1 MSFLDQSD
9 EVAGNVGAAS
19 YTYSGDG
26 DVTEVKLGVGWE
38 PFKSFSI
45 GIAAKYYWGKI
56 THNYLSTVE
65 NNIVFRCKEC
75 CYQHHYGKHNTIRGN
90 VFAFAGRALF
100 DVSRREDRSS
110 VLIEEN
116 TFISDGAPMYIAGY
130 KFLGADFTS
139 SKNTY
144 WDLSGNEPLM
154 IKNPIG
160 DIYFKDWQEHYGY
173 DSESIV
179 KKPSAKIL
187 KKVTEK

>member
-1 MSFLDQSD
+1 MQHGTVVS
-9 EVAGNVGAAS
+9 GNVIH
-19 YTYSGDG
+19 
-26 DVTEVKLGVGWE
+26 DVTSSNYGGM
-38 PFKSFSI
+38 
-45 GIAAKYYWGKI
+45 GIYTDEGSSYI
-56 THNYLSTVE
+56 TVE
-65 NNIVFRCKEC
+65 NNVVFRCKEC
-75 CYQHHYGKHNTIRGN
+75 CYQHHFGKFNTLRGN
-90 VFAFAGRALF
+90 VFAQSGKALL
-100 DVSRREDRSS
+100 DISRREDHTSL
-110 VLIEEN
+110 VVEEN

-173 DSESIV
+173 DTESIV